1 MKQEGLKFFSD
12 IYLTNTALVLFF
24 LVFIG
29 VGFWVFRSG
38 SKEHYKHMSQLPL
51 KKDEL

>member
-24 LVFIG
+24 LVFLG

-51 KKDEL
+51 KKD